1 MAVLVLNF
9 NLLSTTS
16 ENEGVV
22 ATLSNKLEQ
31 ALKNTLSQVKLVSSF
46 NVEGS
51 LVNIFTADGGS
62 VINLRLF
69 PDGLVSFNIDYHQS
83 KLGTAYE
90 VSISIKFD

>member
-9 NLLSTTS
+9 NLLNTTS

-31 ALKNTLSQVKLVSSF
+31 ALKSTLSQVKLVSSF

-83 KLGTAYE
+83 KSGTAYE